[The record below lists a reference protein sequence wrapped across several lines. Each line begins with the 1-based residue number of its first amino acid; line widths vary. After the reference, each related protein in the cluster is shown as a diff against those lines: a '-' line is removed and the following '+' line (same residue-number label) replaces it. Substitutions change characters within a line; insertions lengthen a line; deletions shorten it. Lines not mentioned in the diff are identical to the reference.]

1 MTFNCS
7 KAAYVFQEQ
16 KVTFDPKGHQ
26 MSRIENYVTHI
37 RGKGDGNST
46 ILFHKGLRLEKI

>member
-1 MTFNCS
+1 MTFNCT
-7 KAAYVFQEQ
+7 KAEYVFQEQ